1 MSFEYDIFISYGHL
15 DDENPDDV
23 KGWVDMLVERL
34 PGQMQG
40 HLAYKPRV
48 WRDERSLRGNDLLQ
62 AAIKEGVES
71 SLLFVPV
78 VTPRYVLSGWCRRE
92 LEMFCSS
99 QPPACPSADA
109 FRSRIFKIIKMPLTM
124 PHVRDKEP
132 EHLREMVGYEFYEME
147 GDMPVEFSPDV
158 QPAKDM
164 RYWTI
169 LRRLAWEMTEM
180 LGQLKP
186 DGRMPGA
193 AVTVPAGDV
202 LNVGRVS
209 TFADF
214 SKVNTPPEA
223 QNESPILVR
232 ATPAKV
238 VYLAETTSDLSKER
252 ELVRDELRQR
262 GYGVLPEKKLPVET
276 SCEALASAV
285 RADVERC
292 TLSVHLVGVKYGST
306 PEDDVR
312 SVVRIQEELAAER
325 SASAPDFRR
334 ILWMPPGLM
343 TPALEVKDSRQKEF
357 VTELQSRIGEGS
369 ELLQTSVEDLKTRIV
384 EKLDPP
390 RPAQPARVKRHDKL
404 KQIYLICDDSDR
416 GLVKPIKKY
425 LFEENFEV
433 ITWLDSDAADKLM
446 EYHRKNLKECD
457 AALIYFGGGDEP
469 WVRMK
474 LQDLEKAYGYGRE
487 DDWCASAVYVGA
499 PQSEQ
504 KEDFLTHMVPYV
516 IRNFSQFKPEDLR
529 DFVGAV
535 RAAEGGQ
542 GQ

>member
-62 AAIKEGVES
+62 AAIREGVES

-92 LEMFCSS
+92 LEMFCAS
-99 QPPACPSADA
+99 QPPDCPSADA
-109 FRSRIFKIIKMPLTM
+109 FRSRIFKVIKMPLTM

-132 EHLREMVGYEFYEME
+132 EQLSEMVGYEFYEME

-193 AVTVPAGDV
+193 GVTVPVGDIPI
-202 LNVGRVS
+202 VGRVS

-214 SKVNTPPEA
+214 SKVNAAPVAQDSAASNGNSATPP
-223 QNESPILVR
+223 
-232 ATPAKV
+232 KV

-262 GYGVLPEKKLPVET
+262 GYGVLPEKKLPIET

-306 PEDDVR
+306 PEDDER
-312 SVVRIQEELAAER
+312 SVVRIQEELAVER

-334 ILWMPPGLM
+334 IIWMPPGLM

-357 VTELQSRIGEGS
+357 VTELQSQIGEGS

-390 RPAQPARVKRHDKL
+390 RRPPVRPRPHEEI
-404 KQIYLICDDSDR
+404 KQVYLICEDNDSEF
-416 GLVKPIKKY
+416 VEPIRDY
-425 LFEENFEV
+425 LIDQNFDV
-433 ITWLDSDAADKLM
+433 LTNLDLDGETASRM
-446 EYHRKNLKECD
+446 EYHRRNLLECD
-457 AALIYFGGGDEP
+457 AALIYFGAGDAL
-469 WVRMK
+469 WVRK
-474 LQDLEKAYGYGRE
+474 NLDDLDKAFGLGRE
-487 DDWCASAVYVGA
+487 DDWSASAVYVGA
-499 PQSEQ
+499 PES
-504 KEDFLTHMVPYV
+504 KPKSKYRLASVPV
-516 IRNFSQFKPEDLR
+516 IRNFDKFNPEDLR
-529 DFVGAV
+529 AFISAV
-535 RAAEGGQ
+535 QSAEGGQ
-542 GQ
+542 VQ